1 MSKWSPSPVNDEL
14 GAPLPR
20 VGKRPHTKAK
30 RTRIIHAA
38 KRHFAKHGY
47 EDARMQD
54 LAKELGIAKG
64 SIFQHF
70 GTKKRLLL
78 EALRS
83 TVSFHQTYL
92 DAPTDVVNKGFFATL
107 RYWFEWADSM
117 SPEEWIGFRLWIIG
131 THATGL
137 DVRREISR
145 LWRTEDP
152 PGALAFIRFGI
163 ERGQVRTDIDPGML
177 AKTLNL
183 MVDGFLEARLAE
195 ELDPGFFRNN
205 DNQGEPIPDRIDEC
219 LELIRSALGS
229 R

>member
-1 MSKWSPSPVNDEL
+1 MTLKPPQPSRDDLSGPPSHL
-14 GAPLPR
+14 GVQSRA
-20 VGKRPHTKAK
+20 KA
-30 RTRIIHAA
+30 RRAQIIEVAM
-38 KRHFAKHGY
+38 RHFAKYGY
-47 EDARMQD
+47 EDARMED

-64 SIFQHF
+64 SIFQYF
-70 GTKKRLLL
+70 GSKKRLLL

-83 TVSFHQTYL
+83 SASFNQTYL
-92 DAPTDVVNKGFFATL
+92 DAPADVVNRGFFATV
-107 RYWFEWADSM
+107 RYWFEWAGSL
-117 SPEEWIGFRLWIIG
+117 SPEDWIGFRLWIIG
-131 THATGL
+131 NHATGL

-163 ERGQVRTDIDPGML
+163 KGGQVRTDIDPVML

-205 DNQGEPIPDRIDEC
+205 GNQEQPLPDRVDEC
-219 LELIRSALGS
+219 VELIRSALGK